1 MATPAAVLEAIDR
14 VLEPLLETLE
24 GVMWVQRYLHPPAI
38 GQLAEVLAPQTEAL
52 SGPLRALEES
62 AWPDDA
68 AFIRERLLDVGRQTL
83 DILAAFAA
91 AARAPDDL
99 VELFRALRR
108 LARVQETLY
117 PLAPAFDPVSRWFL
131 DPARDFLWSWLREA
145 RARDTLV
152 LAPTSVQRTWS
163 LMGADV
169 DAPRILQMVE
179 SVAARYP
186 VDRARVLLT
195 GMSDGG
201 TYAFLCG
208 LRDGAPFTHLA
219 PACGVLHPALLA
231 TDALARARDLPI
243 YLVHGE
249 LDWMFPVAT
258 ARMTRDVLTT
268 VGARIVYR
276 EIDDLS
282 HTYPRDENPK
292 ILEWLA
298 V

>member
-1 MATPAAVLEAIDR
+1 MA
-14 VLEPLLETLE
+14 
-24 GVMWVQRYLHPPAI
+24 
-38 GQLAEVLAPQTEAL
+38 
-52 SGPLRALEES
+52 
-62 AWPDDA
+62 
-68 AFIRERLLDVGRQTL
+68 
-83 DILAAFAA
+83 
-91 AARAPDDL
+91 
-99 VELFRALRR
+99 
-108 LARVQETLY
+108 
-117 PLAPAFDPVSRWFL
+117 
-131 DPARDFLWSWLREA
+131 
-145 RARDTLV
+145 
-152 LAPTSVQRTWS
+152 
-163 LMGADV
+163 
-169 DAPRILQMVE
+169 
-179 SVAARYP
+179 
-186 VDRARVLLT
+186 
-195 GMSDGG
+195 SDGG
-201 TYAFLCG
+201 TYACLCG

-298 V
+298 A